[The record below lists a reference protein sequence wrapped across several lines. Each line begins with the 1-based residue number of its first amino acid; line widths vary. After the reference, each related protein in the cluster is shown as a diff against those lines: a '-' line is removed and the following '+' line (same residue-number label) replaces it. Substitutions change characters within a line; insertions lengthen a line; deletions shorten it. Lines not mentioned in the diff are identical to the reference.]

1 MSFKNNN
8 ANDLYRRRL
17 TDISGDSKLSNSEE
31 TYLSFVEYSQSNG
44 NIQSATNGKVI
55 LKPIVDNFKEKCRN
69 ERMKKLLRIN
79 QMGNRNIVRNFNE
92 FRTIIK
98 M

>member
-8 ANDLYRRRL
+8 TNDLYRRRL

-44 NIQSATNGKVI
+44 NI
-55 LKPIVDNFKEKCRN
+55 
-69 ERMKKLLRIN
+69 
-79 QMGNRNIVRNFNE
+79 
-92 FRTIIK
+92 
-98 M
+98 